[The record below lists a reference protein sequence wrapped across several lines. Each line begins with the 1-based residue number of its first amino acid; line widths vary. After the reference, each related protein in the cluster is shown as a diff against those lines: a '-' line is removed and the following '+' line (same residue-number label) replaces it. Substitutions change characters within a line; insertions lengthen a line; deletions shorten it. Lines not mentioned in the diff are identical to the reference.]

1 MDPLIITVAVTG
13 AEVTREHNPNL
24 PITPEEIV
32 QAAVECYDAGASIVH
47 VHVRDPETGK
57 PSSDPELFKRVLEGI
72 REKRPDMIVQ
82 FTTGGAIGMTEEE
95 RIAPVYLKPDMAT
108 LNMGSMNFGDDV
120 FLNPPKFIRR
130 LAKTMIEV
138 GVKPEIEVY
147 DISMIATAKK
157 LIKEGLILEPPHFDF
172 VMGVPGGIPATVEN
186 LLIMKRN
193 LPPNAT
199 WSVAAVGR
207 HQLPMNVTAILLG
220 GHVRTGFE
228 DNVYYK
234 KGVLAKSNAQL
245 VERIVRIA
253 EELGRPIAT
262 PKQAREILHLREV

>member
-1 MDPLIITVAVTG
+1 MFPYIS
-13 AEVTREHNPNL
+13 PFQ
-24 PITPEEIV
+24 EEIV
-32 QAAVECYDAGASIVH
+32 QAAVESYDAGASVVH
-47 VHVRDPETGK
+47 VHVRNPETGE

-82 FTTGGAIGMTEEE
+82 FTTGGAIGMTEDE

-108 LNMGSMNFGDDV
+108 LNMGSMNFGDEV
-120 FLNPPKFIRR
+120 FLNPPSFIRK
-130 LAKTMIEV
+130 LARTMLEL
-138 GVKPEIEVY
+138 GVKPEIEIY
-147 DISMIATAKK
+147 DLSMIETAKK
-157 LIKEGLILEPPHFDF
+157 LIKEGLIAEPPHFDF

-186 LLIMKRN
+186 LLILKRN

-199 WSVAAVGR
+199 WSVAGIGR
-207 HQLPMNVTAILLG
+207 HQLKMNIAAMILG

-245 VERIVRIA
+245 VERIVRLA
-253 EELGRPIAT
+253 EEYGRPIAT
-262 PKQAREILHLREV
+262 PKQAREILGLKQVS

>member
-32 QAAVECYDAGASIVH
+32 QAAVECYDVGASIVH

-262 PKQAREILHLREV
+262 PKQAREILHLKEV